1 MSYDGYHSICQQT
14 HRECFLDVFG
24 EHPAVYVV
32 LCGDRRS
39 RGIGVHVLVRV
50 CHTSVLALFNN
61 ASNGIVCEGRFS
73 FVWYACVFA
82 IKLWWRCLIKALP
95 ILWLSAVIV
104 FPFVRCACVFAFKT
118 SWACLKAMP
127 NLTLTAVDFIAFVCY
142 GCLSFKC
149 VA

>member
-61 ASNGIVCEGRFS
+61 GIANFVVVCGDRLSVCAVRMRVCLQNVVGLFKGNAKS
-73 FVWYACVFA
+73 DLDCGGLHCVCLLRMFVF
-82 IKLWWRCLIKALP
+82 
-95 ILWLSAVIV
+95 
-104 FPFVRCACVFAFKT
+104 
-118 SWACLKAMP
+118 
-127 NLTLTAVDFIAFVCY
+127 
-142 GCLSFKC
+142 
-149 VA
+149 